1 MAYPP
6 QCCGVVCII
15 HLYYISVLYICI
27 IYLYY
32 TPVLYICIIHMYY
45 ISALYI
51 CIIYLHYTS
60 VLYIGGAH
68 LPIPLLK
75 CTPETSALGYHE

>member
-32 TPVLYICIIHMYY
+32 TPVLYNVL
-45 ISALYI
+45 SI

-60 VLYIGGAH
+60 VLYTSFAH

-75 CTPETSALGYHE
+75 CTQETSALGYHE